1 MMTEKGRNIWMDG
14 MMGLIAGDALGC
26 PVQFRARQE
35 IAQRPQGQVTGME
48 GFGTYDM
55 PPGTWTDDSSMALA
69 ALESIRR
76 TGGID
81 PDDIMENFLRWEYE
95 GAFTPFGYAFDE
107 GRTCVGAIVRYH
119 SERDWRTCGKTGD
132 HANGNGALMR
142 ILPVCLYCYEKQQAG
157 EASDTGATL
166 RSDKGSAAISEAK
179 AASMYDAATMPKSAA
194 GAGPMSDAEAVR
206 AIHEASALTHNHLRS
221 QIACGLYYF
230 MVKAILDGKGDLI
243 SRLQEGIDNG
253 WAYYRRDVRNL
264 TELAYYGRIRSL
276 SDFRKLPSDAIRSTG
291 YVVDSLEAAVWSLIT
306 TESLEECL
314 LKAVNLGDDSDTVGA
329 IAGGLAGLYYGYD
342 SIPEAW
348 LEAIQKREQVES
360 LISAHH

>member
-1 MMTEKGRNIWMDG
+1 MMTEEGRNIWMDG
-14 MMGLIAGDALGC
+14 MMGLVTGDALGC
-26 PVQFRARQE
+26 PVQFCTRQE
-35 IAQRPQGQVTGME
+35 IARRPQGPVTGME

-81 PDDIMENFLRWEYE
+81 PDDIMENFLRWEYD

-119 SERDWRTCGKTGD
+119 AERDWRTCGKTGD
-132 HANGNGALMR
+132 YANGNGALMR

-157 EASDTGATL
+157 AESDAGTTVL
-166 RSDKGSAAISEAK
+166 SEAK
-179 AASMYDAATMPKSAA
+179 AASMYDAAIMPKSAA

-206 AIHEASALTHNHLRS
+206 AIHEVSALTHNHLRS

-230 MVKAILDGKGDLI
+230 MVKAILDGEGDLI

-264 TELAYYGRIRSL
+264 TELAYYGRIHSL

-291 YVVDSLEAAVWSLIT
+291 YVVDSLEAAVWALIT
-306 TESLEECL
+306 TASLEECL
-314 LKAVNLGDDSDTVGA
+314 LKVVNLGDDSDTAGA
-329 IAGGLAGLYYGYD
+329 IAGGLAGLYYGYA

-348 LEAIQKREQVES
+348 RNAIQKREQVES
-360 LISAHH
+360 LISVLHR